1 MDAARTT
8 VGGAIDLASRSMRLN
23 ASGEEMSGFEAPR
36 RTATAA
42 MELARSVAEPG
53 EILPACLRRS
63 RLEPK
68 IMMTSTVSPDSIRHS
83 IP

>member
-1 MDAARTT
+1 
-8 VGGAIDLASRSMRLN
+8 
-23 ASGEEMSGFEAPR
+23 
-36 RTATAA
+36 
-42 MELARSVAEPG
+42 
-53 EILPACLRRS
+53 LPACLRRS